1 LNIAIYTF
9 EVKSEEL
16 LGFVVSNKWIEV
28 EPDKIK
34 AIKEMTASKTKK
46 EARGF
51 LERLNYIAYF
61 ISQSTTTC
69 DPIFRLLRKNNPGIW
84 NEDCQEVF
92 FIKCKKFIDQNKTAL
107 ETSKS
112 IVHAYTNTGNRL
124 PWDKGYR
131 HPEIDP

>member
-46 EARGF
+46 EVRGF

-92 FIKCKKFIDQNKTAL
+92 FLSNVRNL
-107 ETSKS
+107 
-112 IVHAYTNTGNRL
+112 
-124 PWDKGYR
+124 
-131 HPEIDP
+131 